1 MRKNYIEEI
10 KIDEGDM
17 EDDEDFKDEEGGDD
31 DDEDYEY
38 DQALYEHEQLEDV
51 DFEWALLLY
60 LCLIKSNYSLTWW
73 II

>member
-51 DFEWALLLY
+51 DFE
-60 LCLIKSNYSLTWW
+60 
-73 II
+73 